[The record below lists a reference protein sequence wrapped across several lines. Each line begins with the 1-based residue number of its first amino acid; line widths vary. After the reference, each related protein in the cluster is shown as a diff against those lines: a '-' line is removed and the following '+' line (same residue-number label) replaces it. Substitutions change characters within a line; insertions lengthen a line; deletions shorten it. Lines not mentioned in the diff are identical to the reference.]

1 MTSTKPEKA
10 SRVFIHNTEVAA
22 IFNQIADLL
31 EINDDNPFRIR
42 AYRNAARMLNTLA
55 TSVQTMVAEKRDLKD
70 LPGIGVDLAGKIGE
84 IVTTGTCA
92 LREQLRRELPPA
104 IHELLTV
111 PGLGPK
117 RVRMLYQELNIQT
130 LEQLYR
136 AARDGQISH
145 VPGFGRRV
153 EQRILEAM
161 QARQSKKARFTI
173 AVAEQVVKPLMTYL
187 QAQKKARQVEVAGSF
202 RRRQETVG
210 DLDILISSF
219 RPQQVVQQFVR
230 FDGVAQVLA
239 QGGTRASVVL
249 RQGMQV
255 DLRVVAEVSFGAAL
269 HYFTGSKAHNI
280 AMRTLAQERG
290 LKMNEYGIFST
301 TLSHAR
307 RIAGETEVSVF
318 NALGLPYIE
327 PELRENRGEIAAAQ
341 AGQLPALV
349 SLSDLCGDLHVH
361 TRASDGQNSLR
372 EMALEA
378 KRRGLS
384 YLGITDH
391 SSRLTVAHG
400 LDAAGLSR
408 QMDEIDQL
416 NAELPGITLLKGVE
430 VDINEDGTLNLP
442 DSILARLDLVIGA
455 VHSKFALS
463 RERQTERI
471 LRAMDHPCFT
481 LLAHPSSRLIL
492 EREPYDVDMPR
503 IIRHAKQRACFLEL
517 NSQPSR
523 LDLTDIY
530 CMMAKEEGVLIS
542 VNSDAHSVF
551 DFDHVRFGI
560 GQARRGWL
568 EKENILNTRP
578 VEQLMPILSSAR
590 RCCR

>member
-1 MTSTKPEKA
+1 M
-10 SRVFIHNTEVAA
+10 FIHNNEVAA

-31 EINDDNPFRIR
+31 EINGDNPFRIR

-55 TSVQTMVAEKRDLKD
+55 PSVQTMVAEKRDLKD

-104 IHELLTV
+104 IHELLMV

-230 FDGVAQVLA
+230 FDGIAQVLA

-301 TLSHAR
+301 ILSHAR
-307 RIAGETEVSVF
+307 RVAGETEVSVF

-349 SLSDLCGDLHVH
+349 SLSDLSGDLHVH

-391 SSRLTVAHG
+391 SSRLAVAHG

-416 NAELPGITLLKGVE
+416 NAELPGITLLKGIE
-430 VDINEDGTLNLP
+430 VDINEDGTLDLP

-481 LLAHPSSRLIL
+481 LLAHPSGRLIL